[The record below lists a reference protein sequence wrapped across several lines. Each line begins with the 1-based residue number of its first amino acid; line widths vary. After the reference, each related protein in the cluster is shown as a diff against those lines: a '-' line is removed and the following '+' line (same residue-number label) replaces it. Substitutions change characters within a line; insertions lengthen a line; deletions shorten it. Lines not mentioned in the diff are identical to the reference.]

1 MHALVKLL
9 GRRSLAVVA
18 VSALTAGLVGFGA
31 TPASAGS
38 QVTTNSCQN
47 SATGTFTDLD
57 ISHTGAPTPNPA
69 TLGLDQLTLSGASV
83 SAFFPAAVLI
93 AGYNLGLLN
102 VGVNDIPGTMDVTIL
117 ASNTSEGSQTLAG
130 IAISG
135 QTTITDP
142 DGTPGNGD
150 ESATDLSVTATIPSS
165 TWTPT
170 GGNVAFS
177 DGGSITIASVF
188 NGLIK
193 VKFTCQPGTSTP
205 AGCVTNQAVDCTGR
219 AASPASPFDTVVVN
233 SAPASTTTTSST
245 TTTTSSTTTSSTTTT
260 APPSSTTTTASPST
274 TTTSTTTPATTTT
287 MAGPVSGTQVTTNS
301 CQNTATGTFTDISFT
316 HSGTTS
322 TASGVVTL
330 SGTTIAA
337 EFPSAVLVAGYN
349 LGLLTTG
356 LNTIPGTMDVT
367 ILASNT
373 SETSQTFPGIAI
385 SGETTITDPD
395 GIPGNG
401 DETATPLVV
410 SINVPDSQWT
420 PTGGDISF
428 SDGGSVT
435 TASVFNGLVKVS
447 FKCQPGLSLPTGC
460 VADSAVDCTD
470 RSPVPALAFVSS
482 AQGGTP
488 VATTTSIPPST
499 TEAAST
505 TTSESATTSTTE
517 APTSVGSGTSNF
529 TATCTNNIRPS
540 DTSTMKWTGRGTSL
554 ASFNAGDTVPLR
566 NQRWNVTI
574 NGSTFDT
581 GINLN
586 LVAPGDRI
594 DATAAVTINA
604 SNTVEGSKTSS
615 GMPLSVVVEVND
627 DGTAKDATTSFFIPD
642 TNWTAS
648 GGPIVWTPAG
658 MTLTVVIPA
667 IPTPLEFV
675 CTPDP
680 GTPAILDTASP
691 QVLGESLAFTGTR
704 GGGPLLPIAVS
715 LILLDLGYMAWSAT
729 RPNRRRFL

>member
-1 MHALVKLL
+1 
-9 GRRSLAVVA
+9 VVA
-18 VSALTAGLVGFGA
+18 VAALTAALVGFGA
-31 TPASAGS
+31 SPASAGT

-57 ISHTGAPTPNPA
+57 ITHTGAPTPNPA

-117 ASNTSEGSQTLAG
+117 ASNTTEGSQTLAG

-135 QTTITDP
+135 QTTIGDP
-142 DGTPGNGD
+142 DGTKGTGD
-150 ESATDLSVTATIPSS
+150 ETATDLSVTATIPSS

-170 GGNVAFS
+170 GGDVAFS
-177 DGGSITIASVF
+177 DGGSITVASVF

-193 VKFTCQPGTSTP
+193 VKFTCLPGTSTP
-205 AGCVTNQAVDCTGR
+205 AGCVTNAAVDCTGR
-219 AASPASPFDTVVVN
+219 AASPATPFDTVVVN
-233 SAPASTTTTSST
+233 SAPASTTTTAPSSST
-245 TTTTSSTTTSSTTTT
+245 TTTTAPASTTTT
-260 APPSSTTTTASPST
+260 TV
-274 TTTSTTTPATTTT
+274 AT
-287 MAGPVSGTQVTTNS
+287 PVSGTQVTTNS

-330 SGTTIAA
+330 SGTAVAA

-367 ILASNT
+367 ILGSNT
-373 SETSQTFPGIAI
+373 SEGSQTFSGIAI

-395 GIPGNG
+395 GTPGNG

-410 SINVPDSQWT
+410 SISIPDSQWT
-420 PTGGDISF
+420 PTGGDILF

-460 VADSAVDCTD
+460 VADTAVDCTD
-470 RSPVPALAFVSS
+470 RSPVPAVAFVTS

-488 VATTTSIPPST
+488 VDTTTTTTTTTTVAPST
-499 TEAAST
+499 TVVAP
-505 TTSESATTSTTE
+505 TTSTEASTTSTTE
-517 APTSVGSGTSNF
+517 AATSVGSGTSNF

-586 LVAPGDRI
+586 LVAPGDKI
-594 DATAAVTINA
+594 DATAAITINA

-615 GMPLSVVVEVND
+615 GMPLSVVVEVNN
-627 DGTAKDATTSFFIPD
+627 DGTAKDATASFFIPD

-704 GGGPLLPIAVS
+704 GGGPILPIAVS

-729 RPNRRRFL
+729 RPDRRRFL